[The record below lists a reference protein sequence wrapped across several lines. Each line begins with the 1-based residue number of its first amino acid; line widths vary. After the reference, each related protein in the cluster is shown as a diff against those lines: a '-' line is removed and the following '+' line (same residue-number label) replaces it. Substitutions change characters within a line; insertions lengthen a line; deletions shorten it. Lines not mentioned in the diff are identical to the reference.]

1 MGPKKNVWVNGAT
14 ALRRQA
20 SLIGDYDVVLTPGI
34 DGPIIPP
41 GGTIPTVISDSG
53 LGAIMKTVQDSSK
66 QIFPRFEKITGD
78 ISDITGA
85 LKTSIVDDNGAAGI
99 KQIREDVTKITE
111 NVKVVTEE
119 MRAFLKEQVYPRGSD
134 IKSIMENLQRVSA
147 TLANAAGPSVE
158 RVDRILERLDRVAAA
173 VDKFIGEQTAPVD
186 GESQPTVKKSLAL
199 LEGSMENIR
208 KVTEKLEEGRGTLGR
223 LLTDDKLVN
232 DIEHVVSDVEDFT
245 STLTRTEI
253 KVAFR
258 TEYFVGRDAF
268 KTTVDFALQPSPDK
282 YYLFQLID
290 DPLGKAQR
298 QTRVTVSNDPRVP
311 PVLVEEISTTTKD
324 FKISAEFA
332 KRWQWLT
339 FRLGIIESTGGFGVD
354 ADLLHDRLSFKL
366 DGFEFGRDTYP
377 RLRLMARWEFIDH
390 FFLTAGIDDM
400 LNGPSRDWFLGFG
413 LSFVDDDLKSVL
425 PIIPNP

>member
-1 MGPKKNVWVNGAT
+1 M
-14 ALRRQA
+14 
-20 SLIGDYDVVLTPGI
+20 VLTPGI

-223 LLTDDKLVN
+223 LLTDSKLVN
-232 DIEHVVSDVEDFT
+232 DIEHVVSDVET
-245 STLTRTEI
+245 SPRRSRAPRSRSPSAPSMRRARRLQDDRRHRAAA
-253 KVAFR
+253 VAR
-258 TEYFVGRDAF
+258 RVLPVPAHRRPA
-268 KTTVDFALQPSPDK
+268 
-282 YYLFQLID
+282 
-290 DPLGKAQR
+290 R
-298 QTRVTVSNDPRVP
+298 QGAAARTRVTVSNDPRVP

-324 FKISAEFA
+324 FKISGPDSPSA
-332 KRWQWLT
+332 
-339 FRLGIIESTGGFGVD
+339 GG
-354 ADLLHDRLSFKL
+354 
-366 DGFEFGRDTYP
+366 
-377 RLRLMARWEFIDH
+377 
-390 FFLTAGIDDM
+390 
-400 LNGPSRDWFLGFG
+400 
-413 LSFVDDDLKSVL
+413 
-425 PIIPNP
+425 